1 MRRFRSKARE
11 RAPQR
16 QRRRH
21 EWSSACPRRD
31 VSTTVTCRRLR
42 SFPRYDASC
51 LQRERCTACSSTT
64 TRHRCQAILLPDRK
78 LGSYRWDGRTA
89 LSRAGSFAT
98 TGWRSPFRG
107 VRRSTVGRA
116 ADPKPGGKV
125 SSRREIVRRGSIA
138 AAALAAG
145 GGIGLLRRPAVAV
158 AAAPSPAQDREIF
171 NFALLLEYLQAAF
184 YTEAVE
190 QGALRGEVR
199 RFAEVVS
206 GHERAHV
213 AYLRMALGRPRTPAP
228 DVRLRRRPGRKPQS
242 PDALRRTRRRSPGEQ
257 DSTCRASV
265 SWCQAPTGSVLG
277 VRLAAR
283 PDARSRCFRNG
294 TAGERGRLERC

>member
-1 MRRFRSKARE
+1 VLVETKKLCCNR
-11 RAPQR
+11 PTIYVPWR
-16 QRRRH
+16 Q
-21 EWSSACPRRD
+21 EGLSG
-31 VSTTVTCRRLR
+31 
-42 SFPRYDASC
+42 SC
-51 LQRERCTACSSTT
+51 GRCKKT
-64 TRHRCQAILLPDRK
+64 QE
-78 LGSYRWDGRTA
+78 
-89 LSRAGSFAT
+89 
-98 TGWRSPFRG
+98 G
-107 VRRSTVGRA
+107 V
-116 ADPKPGGKV
+116 
-125 SSRREIVRRGSIA
+125 
-138 AAALAAG
+138 LAAG
-145 GGIGLLRRPAVAV
+145 GRPARLHRRRGLSGGSRNP
-158 AAAPSPAQDREIF
+158 AAPTPHGCRRRCTSPAQDREIF